1 MKRRRPGQ
9 IPVYK
14 LETFPLF
21 EEESDKVFSIN
32 LSLEGRQ
39 KEATIALIWGH
50 ISNFTRK
57 PSDIPWIKPEVMTHK
72 LNVFSDAY
80 PTGKHCCL
88 GSRFHQRL
96 LLQSF
101 QFLIYISIF
110 LSRLLFSAVTSFQL
124 FTSWSLCGF
133 KRVALYSVI
142 FNELPCYSVPYV
154 DCWFVSSTCFLIFFF
169 YPPVALLGDLV
180 VQCGLELVEVE
191 LFCCEWSDQ

>member
-57 PSDIPWIKPEVMTHK
+57 PSDIP
-72 LNVFSDAY
+72 
-80 PTGKHCCL
+80 
-88 GSRFHQRL
+88 
-96 LLQSF
+96 
-101 QFLIYISIF
+101 
-110 LSRLLFSAVTSFQL
+110 
-124 FTSWSLCGF
+124 
-133 KRVALYSVI
+133 
-142 FNELPCYSVPYV
+142 
-154 DCWFVSSTCFLIFFF
+154 
-169 YPPVALLGDLV
+169 
-180 VQCGLELVEVE
+180 
-191 LFCCEWSDQ
+191 